1 MADTVSDL
9 FSGIVT
15 TKLQWQRIDS
25 QEVGSVTNKKTA
37 QTIYTLGDGT
47 GAGLVNLVY
56 ADTRTIAANGID
68 SINCFALTQQTL
80 DVSVPFSFSQLRL
93 VRVVNEDTVAG
104 KYLYVGASQTDPFN
118 VFAHAVGPA
127 SEMLAINQTD
137 AWLVNANNAT
147 FYIANPSATPI
158 TYSITLMGS

>member
-9 FSGIVT
+9 FSGIIT
-15 TKLQWQRIDS
+15 TKLQWQRIDA

-68 SINCFALTQQTL
+68 AINCFALTQQTL
-80 DVSVPFSFSQLRL
+80 DVPVPFSFSQLRL
-93 VRVVNEDTVAG
+93 VRVVNEDSTAG
-104 KYLYVGASQTDPFN
+104 KYVYVGAKQTDPFR
-118 VFAHAVGPA
+118 VFAFAVGPT
-127 SEMLAINQTD
+127 SELLAINQTD
-137 AWLVNANNAT
+137 AWLVNSSNAT
-147 FYIANPSATPI
+147 FYIANPSPTPV

>member
-9 FSGIVT
+9 FSGIIT
-15 TKLQWQRIDS
+15 TKLQWQRIDA
-25 QEVGSVTNKKTA
+25 QEVGSVTNRKTA
-37 QTIYTLGDGT
+37 QTIYNLGDGT
-47 GAGLVNLVY
+47 GVGLANLVY

-80 DVSVPFSFSQLRL
+80 DVPVPFSFSQLRV
-93 VRVVNEDTVAG
+93 VRIANEASAAG
-104 KYLYVGASQTDPFN
+104 RYLYVGASPTDPFN

-137 AWLVNANNAT
+137 AWAVDATNAT
-147 FYIANPSATPI
+147 FYIANPNATPV

>member
-15 TKLQWQRIDS
+15 TKLQWQRIDA

-47 GAGLVNLVY
+47 AAGAANLVY
-56 ADTRTIAANGID
+56 ADTRTIAANGVD

-80 DVSVPFSFSQLRL
+80 DVPVPFSFSQLRL
-93 VRVVNEDTVAG
+93 VRIANEETGVG
-104 KYLYVGASQTDPFN
+104 KFLYVGASPTDPFS

-137 AWLVNANNAT
+137 AWLVNASNAT
-147 FYIANPSATPI
+147 FYIANPSSTPA